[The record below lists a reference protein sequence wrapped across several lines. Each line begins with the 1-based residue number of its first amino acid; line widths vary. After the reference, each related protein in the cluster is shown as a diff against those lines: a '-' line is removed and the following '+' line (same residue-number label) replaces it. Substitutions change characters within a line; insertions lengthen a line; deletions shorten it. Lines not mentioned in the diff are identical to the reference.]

1 MDKSPKTSQDG
12 TITMN
17 MSEMTAKYQLAMQQG
32 VKYGSDIFRA
42 LRLAEGGFL
51 TPAKEFLIIGI
62 KALEGVL
69 ANKIKLYTEAEI
81 ACLESV
87 GDYLSQLLSDV
98 EKRDSPLIGYGF
110 PGAIGS
116 LHRSQINADSSRIL
130 QRSEN
135 PSGTNRLM
143 SFDDPLDNAMDPLEK
158 FATPTT
164 DVMSPPNGNSSKQGP
179 NMQTRERVGVERDG
193 HARNDQVQESN
204 KKNKSHR
211 DDKSSRNASK
221 ESDREKHKISQ
232 KGRKKLVYS
241 DSESYDSDSSDE
253 ERDHEEEHQ
262 NSRSNRK
269 EKNSKSARDTGRQSK
284 HSSHR
289 KKIRDSSYDKHDKRR
304 KSRVYSSE
312 SNDSEY
318 YSDDSEDSRYTSDER
333 QKDHGRKS
341 NRSDKK
347 ESRKDRKK
355 REQSEESDHSIRNDR
370 RKRREKPRKRSEERD
385 RYERKSRC
393 TLPQA
398 LALIQPFEGDAEDL
412 NRFSVDARYIRDQ
425 HKSEPKSNI
434 LGAIGSK
441 LEGRASQAFLN
452 QINQYESVGRFLDN
466 LKAQFGTTGGPDSVK
481 AEMRVIRQERN
492 EKAAARVSVCQLRES
507 MEKCE
512 AEVTRSVGLHT
523 AMTPMLRDQIV
534 RTPTISRAII
544 EVEVRIEATT
554 GRQSAITDHMR
565 IGVVGITIAA
575 TTVGVVIA
583 GMTMEICIVRINMEI
598 GIAFDLAI
606 TMSISPATRGET
618 RSPEINIEAIDR
630 IMPREQM
637 EQET

>member
-1 MDKSPKTSQDG
+1 MVWPKRSSSVPPREQAPELALGNMDKTPKRSQDG
-12 TITMN
+12 TITMD

-32 VKYGSDIFRA
+32 VKYGSDVFRA
-42 LRLAEGGFL
+42 LKLAEGGFL
-51 TPAKEFLIIGI
+51 TPEKEFLIIGI
-62 KALEGVL
+62 KALKEVL
-69 ANKIKLYTEAEI
+69 ASKSELCTEADI

-87 GDYLSQLLSDV
+87 GDRLSQLLSEV

-116 LHRSQINADSSRIL
+116 LHQSQINADSSRIL

-135 PSGTNRLM
+135 PSGTNRLI
-143 SFDDPLDNAMDPLEK
+143 SFEDSVDNAMDPLEK

-164 DVMSPPNGNSSKQGP
+164 DVMSPPHGNSSKQGSD
-179 NMQTRERVGVERDG
+179 MQTVERVGVERG
-193 HARNDQVQESN
+193 GYARNYQVPESN
-204 KKNKSHR
+204 KRNKSHR

-221 ESDREKHKISQ
+221 ESHREKHKISQ

-241 DSESYDSDSSDE
+241 DSESYDIDSSDE
-253 ERDHEEEHQ
+253 ERDYEEEHQ

-269 EKNSKSARDTGRQSK
+269 EKNSKSARDTGRHSK
-284 HSSHR
+284 HSLHY

-304 KSRVYSSE
+304 KLRVYSSE

-341 NRSDKK
+341 NRLDKK
-347 ESRKDRKK
+347 ESRKDKKK

-393 TLPQA
+393 TLPQT

-434 LGAIGSK
+434 LRAIGSK
-441 LEGRASQAFLN
+441 LKGRASQAFLS
-452 QINQYESVGRFLDN
+452 QINQYESVGRFLDD
-466 LKAQFGTTGGPDSVK
+466 LKAQFGTTGGLASVK

-492 EKAAARVSVCQLRES
+492 EKAAAYGHRVQKMYNKLLSAYDTDQDL
-507 MEKCE
+507 EKWEKRRCKTHSE
-512 AEVTRSVGLHT
+512 NQAWQNRDPDRADHGNSSPPFPHT
-523 AMTPMLRDQIV
+523 TDSHHE
-534 RTPTISRAII
+534 ISR
-544 EVEVRIEATT
+544 
-554 GRQSAITDHMR
+554 
-565 IGVVGITIAA
+565 
-575 TTVGVVIA
+575 
-583 GMTMEICIVRINMEI
+583 
-598 GIAFDLAI
+598 
-606 TMSISPATRGET
+606 P
-618 RSPEINIEAIDR
+618 DR
-630 IMPREQM
+630 RN
-637 EQET
+637 